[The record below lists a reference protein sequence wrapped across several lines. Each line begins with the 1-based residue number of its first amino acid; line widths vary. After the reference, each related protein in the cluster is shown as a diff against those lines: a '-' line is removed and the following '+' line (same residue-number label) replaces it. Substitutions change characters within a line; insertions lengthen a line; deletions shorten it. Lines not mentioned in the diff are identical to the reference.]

1 MQEKQVLSLGG
12 EDPLEAGIV
21 TSSSIPVWRIPWT
34 GEPGGLQSTWVA
46 KSLTRLKR
54 LSKHPGIINKCCS
67 FMVFKNIF
75 CFLMKIFNFYNFFID
90 IVF

>member
-12 EDPLEAGIV
+12 EDPLEAGIA

-34 GEPGGLQSTWVA
+34 EEPGGLQSTWVA
-46 KSLTRLKR
+46 KNLTRLKR
-54 LSKHPGIINKCCS
+54 LSRHPGIINKCCS